1 MGKSM
6 DYNKLV
12 FVARLAVEPRMRY
25 TPEGKAVCD
34 LFVLSNISKDKTIAY
49 SVTAWDRAAEFIAQY
64 GTKGTSVL
72 VEGKLV
78 PDENGNPGVYT
89 KKDGTVTSSFK
100 VSASSIQIMN
110 KWREGAAATEDIPE
124 DEEAIPF

>member
-6 DYNKLV
+6 DYNKLI
-12 FVARLAVEPRMRY
+12 FVGRLAVEPRMRY

-49 SVTAWDRAAEFIAQY
+49 SVVCWEKAAEFIGQY

-72 VEGKLV
+72 IEGKLT
-78 PDENGNPGVYT
+78 PDDNGNPTVFT
-89 KKDGTVTSSFK
+89 KKDGTVASSYK
-100 VSASSIQIMN
+100 VSASSIQIMS
-110 KWREGAAATEDIPE
+110 KWKESATSEDIPVE
-124 DEEAIPF
+124 GDTPDF